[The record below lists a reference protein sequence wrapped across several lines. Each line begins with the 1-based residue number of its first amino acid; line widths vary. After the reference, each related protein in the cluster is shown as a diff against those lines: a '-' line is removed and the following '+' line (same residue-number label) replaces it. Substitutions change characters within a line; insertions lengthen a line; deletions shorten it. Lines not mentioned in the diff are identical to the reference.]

1 MERGGAL
8 GWGGVRCGLARS
20 PGPDGENGDRK
31 SALPLAC
38 AMSPVPF
45 AAVQHTPSL
54 LRVLR
59 MSATITADGS
69 GPGRGAGLSVQSVSG
84 WPRGA

>member
-8 GWGGVRCGLARS
+8 GWAGFDAVWVAL
-20 PGPDGENGDRK
+20 PDGENGDRK
-31 SALPLAC
+31 SALPPAC
-38 AMSPVPF
+38 AMSPGPS
-45 AAVQHTPSL
+45 AAAQHTPSL